1 MPRLK
6 IAAGHNKAFGDCV
19 VFPGY
24 ISGTVRRIDSDY
36 QPVLQPRLYKRQRE
50 IVVVYKPAANND
62 TLGLYEETEKPYTIG
77 FTYTIAGTTKNVVYE
92 VVLKEVLI
100 DTNAADEQTLTATF
114 LMEDIKFSQLV
125 VAKPHP

>member
-1 MPRLK
+1 MSRLR

-19 VFPGY
+19 VFPGF

-62 TLGLYEETEKPYTIG
+62 TLSKETTFFFLALRGTRPHGAHPGKRECAIG
-77 FTYTIAGTTKNVVYE
+77 
-92 VVLKEVLI
+92 
-100 DTNAADEQTLTATF
+100 Q
-114 LMEDIKFSQLV
+114 FSIRTPRIERSTEHALFRR
-125 VAKPHP
+125 

>member
-1 MPRLK
+1 
-6 IAAGHNKAFGDCV
+6 
-19 VFPGY
+19 
-24 ISGTVRRIDSDY
+24 
-36 QPVLQPRLYKRQRE
+36 
-50 IVVVYKPAANND
+50 
-62 TLGLYEETEKPYTIG
+62 
-77 FTYTIAGTTKNVVYE
+77 VYE